1 MCGVF
6 AHLINETSKGLL
18 CFIVRGWVGLGGL
31 ALGLASDGDL
41 GLAVFKLGIESANRC
56 VPCKED
62 SDHDRQES
70 EALNNRGVQFSG
82 WGYNDTRYQ
91 ESRTN

>member
-1 MCGVF
+1 MGGVF

-31 ALGLASDGDL
+31 ALGFAPYGDL
-41 GLAVFKLGIESANRC
+41 GLAVFKLGIESAHRC
-56 VPCKED
+56 VPCEEN
-62 SDHDRQES
+62 SHHNRQES

-82 WGYNDTRYQ
+82 WGYNHTRD
-91 ESRTN
+91 